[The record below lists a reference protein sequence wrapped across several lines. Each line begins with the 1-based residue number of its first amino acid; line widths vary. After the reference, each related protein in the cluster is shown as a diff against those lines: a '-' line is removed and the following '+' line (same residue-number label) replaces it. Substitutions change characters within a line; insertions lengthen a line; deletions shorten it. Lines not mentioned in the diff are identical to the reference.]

1 MPSTTPHVSPLAP
14 HCDECS
20 HRLTGVEAPDP
31 KVIWR
36 ACQCVHH
43 ARCSQCGWPITDD
56 DARRDHHGLCAMCD
70 TDDLMRGRPPE
81 DRHELSALLAALGLS
96 PDTSVTFQFL
106 RGAEL
111 DGDWG
116 DYRVEWAMIP
126 DVAWRYAA
134 TNHVATHPWRI
145 HLSGWD
151 APRIILRWRQWRI
164 GESAFL
170 ERTWLRNAPR
180 WTYRRQ
186 VRAVDGFPSRSA
198 IDEFKELLGERDDA
212 GRTLE
217 DLRLWFEK
225 ELRPEIAATWADGQE
240 PLQETVASRLDLSL
254 EGLAKKFGRL
264 NAQRRER
271 GEQKIGWKRLVADVA
286 AEMRAT
292 SPHC

>member
-1 MPSTTPHVSPLAP
+1 MN
-14 HCDECS
+14 
-20 HRLTGVEAPDP
+20 RLTSVEAPDP

-164 GESAFL
+164 GESAFW

-186 VRAVDGFPSRSA
+186 VRAVDGFPLAAPSMNSKSCWASA
-198 IDEFKELLGERDDA
+198 TTRGVRWKICASGLRRNCARRLPLH
-212 GRTLE
+212 GRT
-217 DLRLWFEK
+217 DKSRCRRQWQ
-225 ELRPEIAATWADGQE
+225 ADWA
-240 PLQETVASRLDLSL
+240 
-254 EGLAKKFGRL
+254 F
-264 NAQRRER
+264 
-271 GEQKIGWKRLVADVA
+271 
-286 AEMRAT
+286 
-292 SPHC
+292 H